1 MSIHRV
7 ACLRSFACCIGK
19 VSGRI
24 ENMNK
29 PSSIL
34 FICGMNAIRSPMAE
48 AIAKSILKK
57 DVFVQSAGLQEG
69 EHDHFV
75 DAVLAEINLDLRHHQ
90 PRIYNEMADG
100 FFDVLVALTPEAH
113 KRALDITKTSAVD
126 VIYWPTE
133 DPTLVKGTRDQM
145 LGAYRDVRES
155 LTKRI
160 RDEFLP

>member
-1 MSIHRV
+1 
-7 ACLRSFACCIGK
+7 
-19 VSGRI
+19 
-24 ENMNK
+24 
-29 PSSIL
+29 
-34 FICGMNAIRSPMAE
+34 
-48 AIAKSILKK
+48 
-57 DVFVQSAGLQEG
+57 
-69 EHDHFV
+69 
-75 DAVLAEINLDLRHHQ
+75 
-90 PRIYNEMADG
+90 MADG